1 MRIGLDVYGG
11 DFAPGACIDGAV
23 LALSELEDTDV
34 LVLFGEER
42 VVRPRLTE
50 LGCNDLNR
58 IEIINCDDV
67 ILMDES
73 PIKAFSSKPNSSMA
87 LGFSYLK
94 DGLIDSF
101 ASAGNTGAMLVGTK
115 YSVGLIDG
123 ILRPCLG
130 ATMPKDDGGFNFFLD
145 VGTNPDAKPE
155 VLEQFAMLGYTFVK
169 NLNGVANPKVGL
181 LNIGEEDSK
190 GSANAQLAFGLLKAN
205 RLIDFVG
212 NVEGRDMFS
221 DKADVFVC
229 DGFVGNIILKFAE
242 SFYDVLKR
250 DVNDNDNGFVNR
262 LNYENYGGCPLLGAN
277 GIVVV
282 GHGISS
288 KIAIKNMIMQS
299 KRCYE
304 VDIVE
309 KLKSAIMN
317 Y

>member
-11 DFAPGACIDGAV
+11 DFAPDVCIKGVA
-23 LALSELEDTDV
+23 LALSELEDADV
-34 LVLFGEER
+34 LVLFGEES
-42 VVRPRLTE
+42 VIMSRLIE
-50 LGCNDLNR
+50 LGCEDLSR
-58 IEIINCDDV
+58 IEIVNCDEV
-67 ILMDES
+67 ILMNES
-73 PIKAFSSKPNSSMA
+73 PIKAFSSKPNSSIA
-87 LGFSYLK
+87 LGFNYLK

-101 ASAGNTGAMLVGTK
+101 ASAGNTGAMLVGAK
-115 YSVGLIDG
+115 YSVGVIDG

-130 ATMPKDDGGFNFFLD
+130 ATMPKEDGGFNFFLD

-190 GSANAQLAFGLLKAN
+190 GSANVQLAFGLLKAN

-221 DKADVFVC
+221 NKADVFVC

-242 SFYDVLKR
+242 SIYDVLKR
-250 DVNDNDNGFVNR
+250 GGNVEDSKFVDR

-288 KIAIKNMIMQS
+288 EIAIKNMIMQS
-299 KRCYE
+299 KRCFE

-309 KLKSAIMN
+309 MLKSAIMN